1 MSEAGLVWS
10 LLVGLLAVNLLVSVY
25 GIIYG
30 RSLTKKL
37 ISLTIFS
44 DTVYVFFIM
53 VGYRL
58 VYPTVPPVYVEL
70 TRDQLEYLVKHA
82 VDPVPQALVLTGI
95 VIGMAVNALIGF
107 GIIQAYRLKKTVTAR
122 ELVGFEEVE

>member
-10 LLVGLLAVNLLVSVY
+10 ILVGLLAVNLLVSVY

-58 VYPTVPPVYVEL
+58 VYPAVPPVYVEL

-107 GIIQAYRLKKTVTAR
+107 GIIQAYRLKKTVAAR